1 MWLDIGLYIHTH
13 THIYIYIHIYSFL
26 LVMEISAKGEFF
38 GWLGC
43 WINDKQIM
51 FSYAW
56 LIDDWRMSNLKKKK
70 RKKERRG

>member
-1 MWLDIGLYIHTH
+1 
-13 THIYIYIHIYSFL
+13 
-26 LVMEISAKGEFF
+26 MEISAKGEFF

-56 LIDDWRMSNLKKKK
+56 LIGDWRMSNLKKKK
-70 RKKERRG
+70 KKRKRKKERRG